1 MLGNNPELYAF
12 FNKSHQP
19 SSKPGNAGVQL
30 SQPAAFGQA
39 MIKPAKTQ
47 NQVLAKAVVAA
58 VENLQN
64 LDAIASAPRR
74 ICNRHCA
81 LGIRPEHH
89 ELVHDNFL
97 TATAEVLG
105 DAVTPEVADA
115 RSGALLHISGY
126 FEAEETAL
134 YAASTAE
141 QTDWNTQE
149 AAPFIVDKVDHTAST
164 MRSLYLK
171 RADGA
176 ADG

>member
-1 MLGNNPELYAF
+1 
-12 FNKSHQP
+12 
-19 SSKPGNAGVQL
+19 
-30 SQPAAFGQA
+30 

-47 NQVLAKAVVAA
+47 DQVLAKAVVAA

-81 LGIRPEHH
+81 LGIRPEHY

-97 TATAEVLG
+97 AATAEVLG

-115 RSGALLHISGY
+115 WSGALLHIAEY
-126 FEAEETAL
+126 FVADKTAL
-134 YAASTAE
+134 YAASTHE
-141 QTDWNTQE
+141 QTNWNTQE
-149 AAPFIVDKVDHTAST
+149 AAPFIVDKVEHTAST
-164 MRSLYLK
+164 ITSLYLK
-171 RADGA
+171 RADRA